1 MFMRNGKKK
10 NGNSKVHSHNVY
22 FQHGFGHRVP
32 LRARHFFYKQQI
44 YKQHKNQTNANQN
57 PEAEL

>member
-1 MFMRNGKKK
+1 MFMRNGKK

-22 FQHGFGHRVP
+22 FQHGLGH
-32 LRARHFFYKQQI
+32 LRATHFFYKQHI
-44 YKQHKNQTNANQN
+44 YKQYNNQANANQN

>member
-1 MFMRNGKKK
+1 MEKK

-22 FQHGFGHRVP
+22 FQHGLGH
-32 LRARHFFYKQQI
+32 LRATHFFYKQHI
-44 YKQHKNQTNANQN
+44 YKQHNNQANANQN